1 MPVCAAA
8 TNKSVCLQ
16 RNAGIWII
24 STTSLT
30 ALACSGRWI
39 SVVTGMLKL
48 FFISSKIFNP
58 ASKPSPLNDE
68 IDVLLALS
76 KELLKTNGIFS
87 LDVISV
93 IFSAMPK
100 QWSLLSITHGP
111 PMKGIAL
118 SPKIMLSSLLC
129 SYLILAIL

>member
-1 MPVCAAA
+1 
-8 TNKSVCLQ
+8 
-16 RNAGIWII
+16 
-24 STTSLT
+24 
-30 ALACSGRWI
+30 
-39 SVVTGMLKL
+39 MLKL

-100 QWSLLSITHGP
+100 Q
-111 PMKGIAL
+111 
-118 SPKIMLSSLLC
+118 
-129 SYLILAIL
+129 